1 MAEVTAEAAW
11 EAVAATEEEEDAVER
26 ASAERE
32 GTMAEVMALVAEM
45 ATAAST
51 AVVARA
57 AAAREVET
65 EVEVP
70 GVALPVSR

>member
-1 MAEVTAEAAW
+1 VAEVTAEAAW
-11 EAVAATEEEEDAVER
+11 EAVDATEEEEDAVER

-32 GTMAEVMALVAEM
+32 GTMGEVMAVAEM

-51 AVVARA
+51 AVVAMA

>member
-11 EAVAATEEEEDAVER
+11 EAMDATEEEEDAVER

-32 GTMAEVMALVAEM
+32 GTMGEVMAVAEM

>member
-11 EAVAATEEEEDAVER
+11 EAVDATEEEEDAVER

-32 GTMAEVMALVAEM
+32 GTMGEVMAVAEM

-51 AVVARA
+51 AVVAMA

>member
-1 MAEVTAEAAW
+1 MTAEAAW
-11 EAVAATEEEEDAVER
+11 EAVDATEEEEDAVER

-32 GTMAEVMALVAEM
+32 GTMGEVMAVAEM

-51 AVVARA
+51 AVVAMA

>member
-11 EAVAATEEEEDAVER
+11 EAVDATEEEEDAVER

-32 GTMAEVMALVAEM
+32 GTRAEVMAVAEM

-51 AVVARA
+51 AVVAMA

>member
-11 EAVAATEEEEDAVER
+11 EAVDATEEEEDAVER

-32 GTMAEVMALVAEM
+32 GTMGEVMAVAEM

-57 AAAREVET
+57 APAREVET

>member
-11 EAVAATEEEEDAVER
+11 EAVDATEEEEDAVER

-32 GTMAEVMALVAEM
+32 GTMAEVMAVAEM

>member
-11 EAVAATEEEEDAVER
+11 EAVDATEEEEDAVER

-32 GTMAEVMALVAEM
+32 GTMGEVMAVAEM

>member
-1 MAEVTAEAAW
+1 MTAEAAW
-11 EAVAATEEEEDAVER
+11 EAVDATEEEEDAVER

-32 GTMAEVMALVAEM
+32 GTMAEVMAVAEM

>member
-1 MAEVTAEAAW
+1 VAEVTAEAAW
-11 EAVAATEEEEDAVER
+11 EAVDATEEEEDAVER

-32 GTMAEVMALVAEM
+32 GTMGEVMAVAEM